1 MACVGRSPAGWQFRQ
16 RGLVITFAASVKI
29 ARERAAWSPIEAKL
43 DESRS
48 PVPAWACANEHVETS
63 AVVQTKKDT
72 TEVRIYMVFHR
83 GDRGD
88 NLPRRQKFKSESC

>member
-1 MACVGRSPAGWQFRQ
+1 VGRSPAGWQFRQ

-48 PVPAWACANEHVETS
+48 PVPAEVCANKHVGIS

-72 TEVRIYMVFHR
+72 TGVRMDMALQEVIGRTTSR
-83 GDRGD
+83 SC
-88 NLPRRQKFKSESC
+88 KSSFLGPP